1 MKATLMSFMLF
12 IESHPVSCM
21 PIAHAHVLTAPCTMH
36 FSFAW
41 HENDALENQLIF
53 LRLSNLFCD
62 PLHYYVLDKRP
73 KA

>member
-53 LRLSNLFCD
+53 LRL
-62 PLHYYVLDKRP
+62 VLWSTALLRIGQRP